1 MNYEETHEWFAA
13 MLTSFDIITN
23 ELTSDP
29 ETRAGALDASA
40 LLRGHATALRGMDE
54 AGQLTG
60 NGLLVE
66 LSGYLNGASMAVMQM
81 AGRDR
86 IGSVYALGYVELCQ
100 KVEQAIAYIAGVI
113 V

>member
-13 MLTSFDIITN
+13 MLTSFDVITR
-23 ELTSDP
+23 ELTPDP
-29 ETRAGALDASA
+29 ESKAGALDASA
-40 LLRGHATALRGMDE
+40 LLRGHATTLRTMDE

-60 NGLLVE
+60 QQLLVK
-66 LSGYLNGASMAVMQM
+66 LSGFLNGACMAIMQIT
-81 AGRDR
+81 GRDR
-86 IGSVYALGYVELCQ
+86 LGSVYALGYVEYCQ